1 MFSRILN
8 RILQSHGTLALLSLL
23 AALYAEGCENPRG
36 LVVLGSLLIAVPVY
50 FQVVFLLNANGTLK
64 AFFISYK
71 GMAALG
77 FFVVC
82 LGCFFRPANQHNP
95 LISWDFHP
103 FRDYRWLI
111 VSLFG
116 VLGSLAF
123 LNYALAAPQGV
134 FTKAVAAVKKF
145 WTIRPGLFLLVAAGW
160 VFGVTNFISYL
171 AFEHIPHVQDTIAQ
185 LFQAK
190 IFAQGSL
197 TAPLPPLPE
206 FFRYYYDNMLFTDRW
221 YSQYPP
227 VHPFLLMFGVLLG
240 IPWIVNPILGACSV
254 FPLYGFA
261 RAFVGENEARFSV
274 LLFCISPFVLFMSA
288 SYMNHVSALF
298 FLLLF
303 LYCTE
308 KALSDGSVWH
318 GCIAGI
324 AIGAMLNIRPG
335 EAVVVG
341 LPFCMAYAVRS
352 IIKKK
357 YDLLV
362 SCAAC
367 GCIMVA
373 LLLYYN
379 FATNGDPLL
388 FGYNLRWPTGHYFG
402 FSSEPVMILDW
413 PPHSFRL
420 AIFHTQS
427 NSMALNQY
435 LFEWPIPS
443 LLPLIVFWTPF
454 VFIKKPKLYLLLCG
468 ALAAPVFYFFYFF
481 QDLCLGPRFYYM
493 CLPFL
498 FVLTA
503 QAAFEII
510 KKIAHIRRCG
520 SMRVFNSFI
529 ALFLVFFFYTGF
541 VRMPRLHSFFSE
553 SFWEINNALMRKVQE
568 MGIDNALIFQKS
580 YKYMG
585 NDLGSGFLHNVPGL
599 DSPVVFARDLGER
612 NRELAAFFPERSLYV
627 ASRTSNGDVVIEPLD
642 ILAGPNQAAS
652 QQEFEKASADIK

>member
-1 MFSRILN
+1 MIFAFPKKL
-8 RILQSHGTLALLSLL
+8 LQSYGTMALLSLL
-23 AALYAEGCENPRG
+23 LAIYAEGCENPPG
-36 LVVLGSLLIAVPVY
+36 LVVLGSLLIFVPAC
-50 FQVVFLLNANGTLK
+50 FQVVFLLNANARLK

-71 GMAALG
+71 RMTALL
-77 FFVVC
+77 FLVVC
-82 LGCFFRPANQHNP
+82 LGCFFRPVNQHNP

-111 VSLFG
+111 VSLLG
-116 VLGSLAF
+116 VLGSLSF
-123 LNYALAAPQGV
+123 LNYVLAAPQDV
-134 FTKAVAAVKKF
+134 LTKAVAAVKKF
-145 WTIRPGLFLLVAAGW
+145 WQIRPGLFLLIAAVW
-160 VFGVTNFISYL
+160 VFGVTNFFSFS
-171 AFEHIPHVQDTIAQ
+171 AFEHIPHVQDEIAQ

-197 TAPLPPLPE
+197 TAALPPLPD
-206 FFRYYYDNMLFTDRW
+206 FFQYYYDNMLFTDRW

-227 VHPFLLMFGVLLG
+227 VHPFLLMLGVLLG
-240 IPWIVNPILGACSV
+240 VPWIVNPILAACSV

-261 RAFVGENEARFSV
+261 RAFVEENEARFSV

-308 KALSDGSVWH
+308 KALSDGSVWL

-324 AIGAMLNIRPG
+324 AVGAMLNIRPG

-341 LPFCMAYAVRS
+341 LPFCMAYAARS
-352 IIKKK
+352 IIKKR
-357 YDLLV
+357 YDLLI
-362 SCAAC
+362 AC
-367 GCIMVA
+367 IVGGCIMVA
-373 LLLYYN
+373 LLLCYN
-379 FATNGDPLL
+379 FATNGDPRV

-402 FSSEPVMILDW
+402 FSSEPVMILNW

-454 VFIKKPKLYLLLCG
+454 AFPKKPKLYLLLCG

-503 QAAFEII
+503 KAVFEII
-510 KKIAHIRRCG
+510 KKIAHSRRCG
-520 SMRVFNSFI
+520 SMRIFNSFI
-529 ALFLVFFFYTGF
+529 ALFLVFLLYTGCI
-541 VRMPRLHSFFSE
+541 RIPRLYRFYSD
-553 SFWEINNALMRKVQE
+553 SFWEIDNALMQKVNEMGINNAL
-568 MGIDNALIFQKS
+568 LFQKS
-580 YKYMG
+580 YKYMD
-585 NDLGSGFLHNVPGL
+585 NDLGCGFLHNVPGL
-599 DSPVVFARDLGER
+599 NSPVIFARDLGER
-612 NRELAAFFPERSLYV
+612 NTELATFFPDRKLYV
-627 ASRTSNGDVVIEPLD
+627 SSRDSNGNVLIEPLD
-642 ILAGPNQAAS
+642 IVSTSSRSS
-652 QQEFEKASADIK
+652 QQQ